1 MKRFGF
7 VRVAAAV
14 PSVKVA
20 DCMTNAAS
28 IVGLAKKAENEGVQI
43 VCFPEMSVTAYTC
56 ADLFASQLL
65 ISRPRRL

>member
-28 IVGLAKKAENEGVQI
+28 IVGLTKKAENEGVQI
-43 VCFPEMSVTAYTC
+43 VCFPELSVTA
-56 ADLFASQLL
+56 
-65 ISRPRRL
+65 